1 MPIHPNAVVDPKAEL
16 AADVDVGPFAVIE
29 GPVVIGEGTRIY
41 PNAYISGWTT
51 IGRHCEIHPG
61 AVVGH
66 VPQDFHFGGERS
78 YCRIGD
84 GTIIREC
91 ASIHRGTQPESSTML
106 GRECFILGYAHIGH
120 NCVLGDRVKVYNNS
134 ALAGHVEVGSDAIVS
149 GYCLVH
155 QFVRI
160 GTRVMVG
167 SGSIVVQDI
176 PPFLSY
182 ASGYGVFGTNKIGMK
197 RAELPAETIRE
208 MGELYRLLFRSGRT
222 FSAALT
228 DAERL
233 ATTPQGKHLVSFCR
247 GPSKCGIESG
257 PAGKRSRGSSD
268 EHRAASSES
277 SESPAPLA

>member
-51 IGRHCEIHPG
+51 IGRRCEIHPG

-91 ASIHRGTQPESSTML
+91 ASIHRGTQPESSTEL
-106 GRECFILGYAHIGH
+106 GRECFILGYAHVGH
-120 NCVLGDRVKVYNNS
+120 NCLLGDRVKVYNNT
-134 ALAGHVEVGSDAIVS
+134 ALAGHVEVGSDAIIS

-155 QFVRI
+155 QFGRI

-176 PPFLSY
+176 PPFLAY
-182 ASGYGVFGTNKIGMK
+182 ASGHGLFGTNTIGMK
-197 RAELPAETIRE
+197 RAELPAASIRE
-208 MGELYRLLFRSGRT
+208 IGELYRLLFRSGKMFT
-222 FSAALT
+222 AALS
-228 DAERL
+228 DAERM
-233 ATTPQGKHLVSFCR
+233 ATTPEGKHLIAFCR
-247 GPSKCGIESG
+247 GPSKRGIEHG
-257 PAGKRSRGSSD
+257 PAGKRTRGSSD
-268 EHRAASSES
+268 DVRALSPES
-277 SESPAPLA
+277 VEFHDPIA